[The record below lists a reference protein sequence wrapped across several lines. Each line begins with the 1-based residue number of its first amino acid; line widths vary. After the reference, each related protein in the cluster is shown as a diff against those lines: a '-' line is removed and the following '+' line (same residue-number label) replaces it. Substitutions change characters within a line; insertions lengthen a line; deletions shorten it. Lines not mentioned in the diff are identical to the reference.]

1 MKRLLISF
9 LTFALCSI
17 HALAQQ
23 AATVP
28 GEILVKIQPSYSPDK
43 LVKEVYEFSGIES
56 RFATGKC
63 ISNYMNIWL
72 FTFDETALNKRRLLD
87 FVRTVEGV
95 SVAQANHVLEERVI
109 PDDPFFSQQWHHQ
122 DAEDHDIDSDLAWDI
137 TTGGTTPTGDDIV
150 VCIVEIGGTKWD
162 TADIVDNHWVNIHEI
177 PDNGI
182 DDDENGYVDDYNG
195 WNINTLND
203 ALNTGDHGT
212 RVSSMIGST
221 GNNSAGTTGVNW
233 DVSMMQ
239 VQIGGSNEASAIAG
253 YEYPFIMRK
262 LYNETNGAK
271 GAFVVATNSSWGTNN
286 GQPDE
291 APLWC
296 AMYDSLGHYGV
307 LSCGATT
314 NSNANVDVVGD
325 LPTACPSDYMVSV
338 GRTNNQDVRSSGGFG
353 ITTID
358 LMAPGDNVYL
368 ANNTVYG
375 NTTGTSF
382 SSPCVAGG
390 IALLYSAPCNSLI
403 QLAYLNPDETALVIK
418 EYILAGIDTT
428 TQLETECVSGGRFN
442 VNNSLQ
448 LLLESCDNSSCIAP
462 FGTVVSQVGSS
473 LNYSFSWDA
482 LPGID
487 TYSVQY
493 RITNTTEW
501 TILNNITGN
510 SFITDALSSCTE
522 YELQILSECDDDQ
535 SNWSNPFIWT
545 TDGCCVNPT
554 EPQVI
559 SVIGNSVEIN
569 WETVLAADSYRM
581 TATPESGDIIQIE
594 NINDSNYVLTGLQ
607 PCMRYTIEVLSN
619 CDGDPGET
627 EDFHIHTGGCE
638 NCNDLEYC
646 DAGSNSNSEHIAQVT
661 VGDINHISGNDGG
674 YVLVTEA
681 TTVLNSGSTY
691 TISCVPGFSGA
702 SYNEN
707 FQAWIDFNSDEDFE
721 DPGELVFDAPAPS
734 TTGVAGE
741 FTVPPNVTPGVV
753 RLRVGMRYTPSNSN
767 VEPSDCGE
775 WTFGEVEDYCVT
787 LDGPVGIFEKKQ
799 QPFVVFPNPANDN
812 FTLVT
817 TAEFLNVPLQY
828 RLINMHGQLIQSS
841 QIFSGQTLDCSNLES
856 GIYFIEI
863 RSGENTSHV
872 RLIKN

>member
-1 MKRLLISF
+1 
-9 LTFALCSI
+9 
-17 HALAQQ
+17 
-23 AATVP
+23 
-28 GEILVKIQPSYSPDK
+28 
-43 LVKEVYEFSGIES
+43 
-56 RFATGKC
+56 
-63 ISNYMNIWL
+63 
-72 FTFDETALNKRRLLD
+72 
-87 FVRTVEGV
+87 
-95 SVAQANHVLEERVI
+95 
-109 PDDPFFSQQWHHQ
+109 
-122 DAEDHDIDSDLAWDI
+122 
-137 TTGGTTPTGDDIV
+137 
-150 VCIVEIGGTKWD
+150 
-162 TADIVDNHWVNIHEI
+162 
-177 PDNGI
+177 
-182 DDDENGYVDDYNG
+182 
-195 WNINTLND
+195 
-203 ALNTGDHGT
+203 
-212 RVSSMIGST
+212 
-221 GNNSAGTTGVNW
+221 
-233 DVSMMQ
+233 
-239 VQIGGSNEASAIAG
+239 
-253 YEYPFIMRK
+253 
-262 LYNETNGAK
+262 
-271 GAFVVATNSSWGTNN
+271 
-286 GQPDE
+286 
-291 APLWC
+291 
-296 AMYDSLGHYGV
+296 
-307 LSCGATT
+307 
-314 NSNANVDVVGD
+314 
-325 LPTACPSDYMVSV
+325 MVSV

-368 ANNTVYG
+368 ANNTEYG

-627 EDFHIHTGGCE
+627 EDFQIHTGGCE

-691 TISCVPGFSGA
+691 TISCVPGFSGP